1 METKSIRSTSPSS
14 ITEEQLK
21 ELQTLLAQEGKQGR
35 THISK
40 RLCELWNWR
49 TANGRLR
56 DITCRQYLRRLEER
70 GIIALPDML
79 CSGRKV
85 GYHNRVKLLPH
96 PEDLFHYSF
105 HGGLNQQPQLRI
117 EMVRG
122 TTKEQ
127 IYKRLIASYH
137 YLGYNQQAGEQLKYI
152 VYAGDAEI
160 ACIGFG
166 ASALKIK
173 SRDDYIGWDRAIQ
186 QRNLQKIVN
195 NNRFLILP
203 WVQVKHLASYV
214 LGSVL
219 RRLRQD
225 WWEYYRREIVL
236 VETFVDCERFRGTCY
251 RASNWIYVGKT
262 QGRGRNDRD
271 NAYARTVKD
280 VYLYAL
286 RKNFRQELLR

>member
-1 METKSIRSTSPSS
+1 MENKSSRITSPSS
-14 ITEEQLK
+14 ITEEQLT
-21 ELQTLLAQEGKQGR
+21 ELQTLLDQEGKQGR

-49 TANGRLR
+49 TANGHLR

-70 GIIALPDML
+70 GIIALPNML
-79 CSGRKV
+79 RSGRKA
-85 GYHNRVKLLPH
+85 GYHNRVKLLTH
-96 PEDLFHYSF
+96 TEDLFHYSF
-105 HGGLNQQPQLRI
+105 HGSLNQQPQLRI
-117 EMVRG
+117 EILRG

-127 IYKRLIASYH
+127 IYKRLIVSYH

-160 ACIGFG
+160 ACVGFG

-173 SRDDYIGWDRAIQ
+173 SRDDYIGWNRTIQ

-214 LGSVL
+214 LGNVL

-251 RASNWIYVGKT
+251 KAANWIYVGKT
-262 QGRGRNDRD
+262 QGRGRNDRA

-286 RKNFRQELLR
+286 LKNFRQELLR